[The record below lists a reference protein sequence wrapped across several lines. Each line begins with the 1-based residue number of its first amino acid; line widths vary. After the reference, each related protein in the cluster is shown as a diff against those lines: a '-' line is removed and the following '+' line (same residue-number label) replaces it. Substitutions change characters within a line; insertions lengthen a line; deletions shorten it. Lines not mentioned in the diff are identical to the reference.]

1 LKLQEY
7 TECIRACDKALEIE
21 NQQKNEKCL
30 FRRGEAY
37 LHLQEYQNAIKDYQ
51 AVLSVNPTNSAAK
64 QQIQVCKN
72 KIKEHQTKEKHL
84 YAKIFEKMAKQNN
97 EQKAESDSKSGEQKP
112 PTVVAEKEQ
121 AV

>member
-1 LKLQEY
+1 
-7 TECIRACDKALEIE
+7 
-21 NQQKNEKCL
+21 
-30 FRRGEAY
+30 
-37 LHLQEYQNAIKDYQ
+37 
-51 AVLSVNPTNSAAK
+51 
-64 QQIQVCKN
+64 
-72 KIKEHQTKEKHL
+72 L

>member
-1 LKLQEY
+1 VIRHWKLR
-7 TECIRACDKALEIE
+7 INK
-21 NQQKNEKCL
+21 KNEKCL

-37 LHLQEYQNAIKDYQ
+37 LHLQEYENAIKDYQ
-51 AVLSVNPTNSAAK
+51 AVLSVNPANLAAK

-84 YAKIFEKMAKQNN
+84 YAKIFEKMAKQDN
-97 EQKAESDSKSGEQKP
+97 EQKAESDSKPGEQKP